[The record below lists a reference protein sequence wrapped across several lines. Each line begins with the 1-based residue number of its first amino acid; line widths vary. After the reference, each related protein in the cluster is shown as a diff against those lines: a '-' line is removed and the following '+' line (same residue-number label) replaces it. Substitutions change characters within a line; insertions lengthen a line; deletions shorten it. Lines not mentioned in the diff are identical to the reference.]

1 MSPVEKNSNLI
12 FEENYAR
19 YYKRCVLFAK
29 SYVFDYAVAESIAA
43 EAMSVYWERRAAGE
57 EIEMVLPFLFSVIR
71 NKSLRYL
78 KHQKVALRARD
89 EIGGAMRD
97 ELQFRIDTLESCD
110 PHALFEGDVR
120 KILHDTL
127 CSLGDKTDKVF
138 SLSRFKGL
146 SNREIAAE
154 LGITEKAVEYHITK
168 ALKALRAALKD
179 YLPLV
184 GIFLGL

>member
-29 SYVFDYAVAESIAA
+29 SYVFDYAAAESIAA

-110 PHALFEGDVR
+110 PHVLFEDDVQ
-120 KILHDTL
+120 KILRETL
-127 CSLGDKTDKVF
+127 ESLGGKTDRIF
-138 SLSRFKGL
+138 SLSRFEGMTN
-146 SNREIAAE
+146 SEIAEE
-154 LGITEKAVEYHITK
+154 LGIAEKTVEYHISK
-168 ALKALRAALKD
+168 ALKALRLSLKD
-179 YLPLV
+179 YLPLI